1 MSEKAKLTMN
11 NTLLSIIIA
20 LLSIIGYF
28 YIDETKDQERI
39 DKVQTEAINK
49 LTNIANSHETRLTL
63 VESKTKTKTGLY

>member
-28 YIDETKDQERI
+28 YIDETKDQERT
-39 DKVQTEAINK
+39 DKVQTQTINK
-49 LTNIANSHETRLTL
+49 LVDIANSHETRLSV
-63 VESKTKTKTGLY
+63 VESKTKIGLY